1 MEFDLNIDNYKLDEL
16 YSLLN
21 IPETSSES
29 EIIQATKEL
38 KQEYSNGID
47 TIDGTVR
54 TKYLAFFD
62 DIQDTLLSQKYPN
75 TRDYDE
81 YHENQVI
88 HRDDLGALEVREQ
101 TNDFMEETDL
111 QDVNQIPVKEIK
123 QTITIDSIFR
133 NDYYNTNPASFT
145 HIFPT
150 PLNNVT
156 QMKLVSIELPN
167 VWYMFS
173 STNLDDRFTITVN
186 NYGISGNKSTTH
198 EVIIPTGN
206 YTPEELTVI
215 MNNYFTNIEDG
226 LQYLLMEFNSYTGKM
241 IIRANESFD
250 ATTNPKPYD
259 NSSGNRFYSPNFNF
273 TIDFKVGTNERRPL
287 YRNAGWTLGFRK
299 QTYTVTIDDTY
310 YSVTDDIPV
319 RTYRGYLESE
329 GIFGSSINDYIY
341 VSIEDY
347 NKNYRAS
354 IIPDN
359 QESFLGNSLIGRL
372 EVPVSKFSVIVDDS
386 SGMILK
392 QRDYFGPINLEKIHV
407 SIVDKYGEV
416 VNLTN
421 NDYSFTLE
429 ITSLY
434 S

>member
-38 KQEYSNGID
+38 KEEYSNGID

-101 TNDFMEETDL
+101 TNDFMEETDI

-186 NYGISGNKSTTH
+186 NYGTSGNQSTTH
-198 EVIIPTGN
+198 EVIIHHN
-206 YTPEELTVI
+206 
-215 MNNYFTNIEDG
+215 M
-226 LQYLLMEFNSYTGKM
+226 
-241 IIRANESFD
+241 
-250 ATTNPKPYD
+250 
-259 NSSGNRFYSPNFNF
+259 
-273 TIDFKVGTNERRPL
+273 
-287 YRNAGWTLGFRK
+287 
-299 QTYTVTIDDTY
+299 
-310 YSVTDDIPV
+310 
-319 RTYRGYLESE
+319 
-329 GIFGSSINDYIY
+329 
-341 VSIEDY
+341 
-347 NKNYRAS
+347 
-354 IIPDN
+354 
-359 QESFLGNSLIGRL
+359 
-372 EVPVSKFSVIVDDS
+372 
-386 SGMILK
+386 
-392 QRDYFGPINLEKIHV
+392 
-407 SIVDKYGEV
+407 
-416 VNLTN
+416 
-421 NDYSFTLE
+421 
-429 ITSLY
+429 
-434 S
+434 